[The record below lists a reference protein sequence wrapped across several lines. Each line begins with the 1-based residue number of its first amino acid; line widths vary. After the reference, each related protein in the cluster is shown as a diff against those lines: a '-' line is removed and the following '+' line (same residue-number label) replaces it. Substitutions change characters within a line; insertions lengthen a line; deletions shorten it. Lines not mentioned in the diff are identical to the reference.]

1 MQTIIILT
9 DYFSDYSFFWTF
21 YVQKQVTS
29 KFILDLDLSL
39 HSNYIL
45 CKLWGFFDMYSLLFF
60 KMNASI
66 NNLLSEL

>member
-9 DYFSDYSFFWTF
+9 DYYSDYSFFWTF

-45 CKLWGFFDMYSLLFF
+45 CKLWGFFWYVFIIIF
-60 KMNASI
+60 
-66 NNLLSEL
+66 